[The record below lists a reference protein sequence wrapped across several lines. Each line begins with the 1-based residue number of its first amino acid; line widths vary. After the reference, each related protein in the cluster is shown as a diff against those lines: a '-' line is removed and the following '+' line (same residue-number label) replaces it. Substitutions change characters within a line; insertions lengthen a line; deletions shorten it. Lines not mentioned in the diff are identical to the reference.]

1 MIRSW
6 WDQLLIIYIPS
17 LNVPYIWCGKG
28 GFLRRVRMGMMLDLD
43 GDDAGWE
50 RLEIVFEFAV

>member
-17 LNVPYIWCGKG
+17 LNVPFIYVGKG
-28 GFLRRVRMGMMLDLD
+28 WKIENNLGIF
-43 GDDAGWE
+43 
-50 RLEIVFEFAV
+50 